1 MAEEEIKSG
10 QELLNV
16 DEKGNYIENK
26 KEEKEDKPSNAY
38 KYGLIVIAF
47 IILLGL
53 CCFFF
58 YKKTNNK
65 SLFDETKLKN
75 LKLKSRIFYGPII
88 DPPFKEGKVT
98 EEGIK
103 KYETLVKNNISLI
116 IPEGMMVGDYS
127 PLLGTEI
134 LRIDSDEFI
143 EDYKKL
149 TDIVHKYNSYIFVQL
164 NHPGLASKS
173 DIIYSPSENK
183 GFSSNVTSKEM
194 TKEDILR
201 IQNDFVQGAI
211 RGKKAG
217 FDGIDIHGAQLNF
230 ASLFLSTKYN
240 RRTDEY
246 GGSVENRARFIVE
259 LIKKIREA
267 IGNDMIISI
276 KIDSEDED
284 QGFTE
289 SNFLKT
295 GKILEEA
302 GVDMIFVSGTNVF
315 RKGELLFYER
325 TKKLAEILK
334 IPVVCIGG
342 IKSYENADYVLKN
355 SKIEY
360 VAMARPLMKDPELV
374 SKWIQKNNLSK

>member
-1 MAEEEIKSG
+1 MA
-10 QELLNV
+10 
-16 DEKGNYIENK
+16 
-26 KEEKEDKPSNAY
+26 
-38 KYGLIVIAF
+38 IAL

-58 YKKTNNK
+58 YKKINNK

-103 KYETLVKNNISLI
+103 KYETLAKNNISLI
-116 IPEGMMVGDYS
+116 TPESMMVGDYT
-127 PLLGTEI
+127 LYLGKKM
-134 LRIDSDEFI
+134 LRIDSDEYI

-149 TDIVHKYNSYIFVQL
+149 TDIVHKYNSYIILQL
-164 NHPGLASKS
+164 NHPGLYANS
-173 DIIYSPSENK
+173 DIMYSPSGDK
-183 GFSSNVTSKEM
+183 GFVNNVTSKEM

-201 IQNDFVQGAI
+201 IQDYFVQAAI

-217 FDGIDIHGAQLNF
+217 FDGIDIHAAQLNF
-230 ASLFLSTKYN
+230 ASLFLSSKYN

-246 GGSVENRARFIVE
+246 GGSVEKRARFVVE

-289 SNFLKT
+289 SDFLKT

-302 GVDMIFVSGTNVF
+302 GVDMISVSGTTTA
-315 RKGELLFYER
+315 RTDELLFYER

-360 VAMARPLMKDPELV
+360 VSMARALLKDPELV
-374 SKWIQKNNLSK
+374 SKWIQEKNLSK

>member
-1 MAEEEIKSG
+1 MC
-10 QELLNV
+10 
-16 DEKGNYIENK
+16 Y
-26 KEEKEDKPSNAY
+26 
-38 KYGLIVIAF
+38 
-47 IILLGL
+47 
-53 CCFFF
+53 FFF
-58 YKKTNNK
+58 NKKTNNK

-75 LKLKSRIFYGPII
+75 LKLKSRIFYGQIF

-134 LRIDSDEFI
+134 LRIDNDEYI

-149 TDIVHKYNSYIFVQL
+149 TDIVHKYNSYIIMQL
-164 NHPGLASKS
+164 NHPGLYSSS
-173 DIIYSPSENK
+173 DILYSPSGDK
-183 GFSSNVTSKEM
+183 GVFTNITSKEM

-276 KIDSEDED
+276 KIDSEDENN
-284 QGFTE
+284 GFTE

>member
-1 MAEEEIKSG
+1 M
-10 QELLNV
+10 
-16 DEKGNYIENK
+16 
-26 KEEKEDKPSNAY
+26 
-38 KYGLIVIAF
+38 
-47 IILLGL
+47 
-53 CCFFF
+53 
-58 YKKTNNK
+58 
-65 SLFDETKLKN
+65 
-75 LKLKSRIFYGPII
+75 
-88 DPPFKEGKVT
+88 
-98 EEGIK
+98 
-103 KYETLVKNNISLI
+103 
-116 IPEGMMVGDYS
+116 
-127 PLLGTEI
+127 
-134 LRIDSDEFI
+134 
-143 EDYKKL
+143 
-149 TDIVHKYNSYIFVQL
+149 QL
-164 NHPGLASKS
+164 NHPGLGSKS

-302 GVDMIFVSGTNVF
+302 GVDMISVSGTNVF